1 MTKPTNCGSDVP
13 GRVGLRLHDVDE
25 RERARHQD
33 HAEHAERER
42 DLVGDELRAGA
53 HRAEERELGVGR
65 PAAEDE
71 AVDAERADREDQEQ
85 RDREVGHVAVDL
97 VAADLPARPPRDH
110 RERAERRERGQE
122 RREDVEHVDR
132 GGGEEALLADQLDE
146 VGDRLQEPV
155 GAGAVRAVAQLHPP
169 HHLPLGERQV
179 READEDE
186 VDDDERLD
194 RGDPPGRAVRAGRE
208 EDVRQAHGFT
218 TSTSRWRSAACSSG
232 TRATPSTS
240 FRLTRARSSTEVPFE
255 RTDDRVAGLDRAPR
269 GIGRGEL
276 ELGRRPLELRA
287 RRRARRTGP
296 RRAAGSGSG
305 GARR

>member
-53 HRAEERELGVGR
+53 HRAEERELRVGR

-97 VAADLPARPPRDH
+97 VAGDLPARPPRDH

-169 HHLPLGERQV
+169 HHLALGERQV

-194 RGDPPGRAVRAGRE
+194 RGDPPGRAVRTRTRGAGSAG
-208 EDVRQAHGFT
+208 VTA
-218 TSTSRWRSAACSSG
+218 SRPR
-232 TRATPSTS
+232 RA
-240 FRLTRARSSTEVPFE
+240 
-255 RTDDRVAGLDRAPR
+255 G
-269 GIGRGEL
+269 GG
-276 ELGRRPLELRA
+276 
-287 RRRARRTGP
+287 RRRARRERARRP
-296 RRAAGSGSG
+296 RRACG
-305 GARR
+305 